1 MCERCEYGCALCV
14 LGVNIGVDVGGG
26 GGAHVGGH
34 VCVYQDL
41 RQCCSRQG
49 LPRFD
54 QHGFGSGR
62 PLPLCGL

>member
-1 MCERCEYGCALCV
+1 M

-34 VCVYQDL
+34 VCVCRDL

-54 QHGFGSGR
+54 GHGFGSGR